1 MNFLIVGLG
10 NFGASLAIRLTQLG
24 HEVIGVDSSM
34 SKVEMFKNDITHTIC
49 ANCTD
54 IHSAKELPVQ
64 SADVVI
70 ICIGEHEGNSI
81 MATAIM
87 KQLDAKRIIGRIVS
101 DTQATVLNAMGIEE
115 IIHPERDSA
124 EKLAKNLTTQGLI
137 DSFELSERYSIVKI
151 DVPEKYEGKRLDEL
165 QLRHNYNLIV
175 LTILSKTEKRNIFG
189 FKQESFDVQGIAKA
203 DTVLNKGD
211 IMVVFGDR
219 KDIEYFMGC

>member
-1 MNFLIVGLG
+1 MNFLVVGLG

-24 HEVIGVDSSM
+24 HEVIGVDNSM
-34 SKVEMFKNDITHTIC
+34 AKVEMLKNDITHTIC

-64 SADVVI
+64 DADAVI

-87 KQLDAKRIIGRIVS
+87 KQLNAKRIIGRIVS
-101 DTQATVLNAMGIEE
+101 DTQGTVLNAMGIEE

-124 EKLAKNLTTQGLI
+124 EKLAKNLTTEGLI
-137 DSFELSERYSIVKI
+137 DSFELSDRYSIVKI

-165 QLRHNYNLIV
+165 KLRHTFNLTV
-175 LTILSKTEKRNIFG
+175 LTTISKTQKRNLLG
-189 FKQESFDVQGIAKA
+189 FKQSSLEVKGIAKA
-203 DTVLNKGD
+203 DTVLKKGD
-211 IMVVFGDR
+211 IMVVFGEV
-219 KDIEYFMGC
+219 KEIEKFLE

>member
-10 NFGASLAIRLTQLG
+10 NFGASLAIRLTEMG

-49 ANCTD
+49 ANCGD

-64 SADVVI
+64 DADAVI

-87 KQLDAKRIIGRIVS
+87 KQLNAKRIIGRIVS
-101 DTQATVLNAMGIEE
+101 DTQATVLNAMGIDE
-115 IIHPERDSA
+115 IINPERDSA
-124 EKLAKNLTTQGLI
+124 EKLAKNLTTEGLI
-137 DSFELSERYSIVKI
+137 DSFELSDRYSIVKI

-165 QLRHNYNLIV
+165 QLRQNYNLTV
-175 LTILSKTEKRNIFG
+175 LATLSKSKKRNLLG
-189 FKQESFDVQGIAKA
+189 FKQTSFEVQGIAKA
-203 DTVLNKGD
+203 DTILNKDD
-211 IMVVFGDR
+211 ILVVFGER
-219 KDIEYFMGC
+219 KDIESFLD